1 MLLSDSPEPPFY
13 TFRLDCHHCHTC
25 QYRDFDLE
33 QDWRSCD
40 EFDPVRGKTKSAMRG
55 MFFGKDCICFSR
67 SIYSVRLIYWGV
79 SWLQANRRGGG
90 TQNDHIKKTVVWKR
104 KMCQDTTCSQWVSQC
119 APFQPFFEGRLPS
132 LTNMTDA
139 PSGNQN
145 ILPFGT
151 TVNGKSDKRDKE
163 EQITN

>member
-79 SWLQANRRGGG
+79 SWLQATRRGEGGGRG
-90 TQNDHIKKTVVWKR
+90 TQNDHIKKTVVWR
-104 KMCQDTTCSQWVSQC
+104 QDTTCSQWVSEC
-119 APFQPFFEGRLPS
+119 ALFPYILYDHLNYDSPIIILGISIWFNRSELWFQN
-132 LTNMTDA
+132 TIYTD
-139 PSGNQN
+139 
-145 ILPFGT
+145 
-151 TVNGKSDKRDKE
+151 
-163 EQITN
+163 

>member
-90 TQNDHIKKTVVWKR
+90 VPKTTTLKRLLFEKEKCVKTQPAA
-104 KMCQDTTCSQWVSQC
+104 SGWVSVHL
-119 APFQPFFEGRLPS
+119 FNPS
-132 LTNMTDA
+132 L
-139 PSGNQN
+139 
-145 ILPFGT
+145 
-151 TVNGKSDKRDKE
+151 RDDSPPW
-163 EQITN
+163 QIWPTHLLGIKTSCPLSPQ